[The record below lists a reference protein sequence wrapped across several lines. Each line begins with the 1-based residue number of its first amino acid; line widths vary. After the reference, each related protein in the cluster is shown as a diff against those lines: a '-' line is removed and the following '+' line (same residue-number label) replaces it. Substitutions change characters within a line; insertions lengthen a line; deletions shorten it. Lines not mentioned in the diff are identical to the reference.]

1 MENLVYIEL
10 KRRNYDIFY
19 WKNKNEVDFVI
30 RQGRNITEL
39 IQVSYDIEDKKV
51 RKREEAG
58 LLEAMDTFGLTKGVI
73 ITDEHYQEIEFD
85 DKKIIYIPLWAW
97 LLVYSQENETTKL
110 AF

>member
-1 MENLVYIEL
+1 M
-10 KRRNYDIFY
+10 
-19 WKNKNEVDFVI
+19 I

-85 DKKIIYIPLWAW
+85 GKKIIYIPLWVW